1 MSATCRA
8 RLRWASWARLQG
20 ARALRLLVTSRVPT
34 VTRGLP
40 VSWASVPLHMLLPPL
55 GLSPLTLVTS
65 VTFSVHLK
73 WVLPDATTSTT
84 LSPVDISPLDY
95 HALSPFCLP
104 HTPAGLGPCWSILVP
119 SALLGVWHQARAQS
133 LCDEWN

>member
-1 MSATCRA
+1 MSC
-8 RLRWASWARLQG
+8 
-20 ARALRLLVTSRVPT
+20 
-34 VTRGLP
+34 
-40 VSWASVPLHMLLPPL
+40 ASVPLHMLLPLP

-65 VTFSVHLK
+65 VTFSVQLK
-73 WVLPDATTSTT
+73 WVLPDATTSTA
-84 LSPVDISPLDY
+84 LFPEDISPLDS

-104 HTPAGLGPCWSILVP
+104 HTPVGRGPCWSILVP